1 MNKLLAF
8 LVLLV
13 VAYLLLTKRKR
24 PTSAGEDSAARGSTD
39 KSPEK
44 MVRCAYCGVHV
55 PASESVSLEDG
66 RHYCGEEHR
75 RLDVDGPR
83 R

>member
-1 MNKLLAF
+1 MNKLLA
-8 LVLLV
+8 LLV
-13 VAYLLLTKRKR
+13 FFIVLYLLLTKRKR
-24 PTSAGEDSAARGSTD
+24 PSSEESAARGSAG
-39 KSPEK
+39 KAPEK
-44 MVRCAYCGVHV
+44 MVRCAYCGVHL
-55 PASESVSLEDG
+55 PASESVSLDDG